1 MSRLMN
7 RTATKALLAGAIA
20 LAATAGTATAA
31 NAQAQQAQQAQHTPK
46 GWNYE
51 IKNGQRVP
59 KGNRVTNPDG
69 SWREEVRQG
78 NCVTVK
84 EKSAAGEYKE
94 TRQCN
99 PGTAG

>member
-1 MSRLMN
+1 MRIGRKMLMFGG
-7 RTATKALLAGAIA
+7 AALLAAGG
-20 LAATAGTATAA
+20 LSAATS
-31 NAQAQQAQQAQHTPK
+31 AQQITQTPK

-51 IKNGQRVP
+51 IKDGKRVP
-59 KGNRVTNPDG
+59 KANRITNKDG

-84 EKSAAGEYKE
+84 EMSAAGEYKE

-99 PGTAG
+99 GGG

>member
-1 MSRLMN
+1 MRLTNGRALMIGAVAIVAAAGF
-7 RTATKALLAGAIA
+7 ATVAF
-20 LAATAGTATAA
+20 
-31 NAQAQQAQQAQHTPK
+31 AQDLQTPK

-51 IKNGQRVP
+51 IKDGRRVP

-78 NCVTVK
+78 NCVTIK
-84 EKSAAGEYKE
+84 ERSAAGEYKE

-99 PGTAG
+99 PAKPS